1 MTPRERLKI
10 HDRDVWEAIDVI
22 TRHLGDRFEAVKVK
36 AHVDRHH
43 KKPSLHEKGNEYAD
57 AKADQSIREE
67 LTVEVRAAAKA
78 RIDKLRPS
86 RWRLHHL
93 EGPEITRG
101 LKTAIKEGCSRAAG
115 KADDRE
121 RLKAGRQVRYRLD
134 SRLMTMATSKAR
146 KALAGPCVE
155 ALGEGGADAP
165 EEWLHARAGWR
176 GGGLLYRQAQLCKF
190 LHGRLVTQHI
200 KEERARG
207 GNEQCGVCSDWVR
220 ADNDHMLF
228 QCRGREIVQ
237 ARRQWIGRV
246 QQAWASAALPKR
258 FKEEA
263 RARWELEETGEMVG
277 YITPANR
284 RIQPAAIPDAE
295 GAGEGGDGGD
305 GGKGAEEGREGGEG
319 QGRERGEGVGGEEE
333 HKGEEAAGG
342 AGGEDDLQGAAG
354 GGRGGGG
361 GGGSGGA
368 HLFVGGS
375 PAGLTQAERL
385 RCGEGGEVN
394 VEVSDDLDLELSSG
408 EEREESKPE
417 NREVGGVEEHK
428 GEEAAGGAGGEDDP
442 QGPAEGGRGGR
453 FRGGGGGGGARLP
466 VGGSPAGLTQ
476 AERLRCVEGGEVNVD
491 VSDDL
496 DLELSSEGEREE
508 SKPENGREP
517 WEESEDD
524 ELFNSALNRAEEAR
538 ELEVVRAQL
547 RVGLRGG
554 REGEEEAPAD
564 RGARRRQG
572 GGHGHIRHPLEVRL
586 EGDMGERLGRCS
598 LRGGSRGGRG
608 GQHEPHTPGTGR
620 SDCSRPGGVA
630 PTVGRAQPIDPQEER
645 LDREAGELLEHV
657 EISGEEGQRHGER
670 AYQTRP
676 YGRPSGGTGAPRR
689 GRAGGGG
696 EMVTDK
702 EVADGD

>member
-1 MTPRERLKI
+1 MGAPHQTRGQQGGRVGGPDAELTIARAEALGLLEAAMGGPVARGKAGVHVNHVDRKGTLQRLAKLPTMTPRERLKI

-67 LTVEVRAAAKA
+67 LTVEVRAAAKV
-78 RIDKLRPS
+78 RIDKLRPF

-165 EEWLHARAGWR
+165 EEWLHARAGGR

-263 RARWELEETGEMVG
+263 RARWELEETG
-277 YITPANR
+277 
-284 RIQPAAIPDAE
+284 
-295 GAGEGGDGGD
+295 GDGG
-305 GGKGAEEGREGGEG
+305 
-319 QGRERGEGVGGEEE
+319 V
-333 HKGEEAAGG
+333 H
-342 AGGEDDLQGAAG
+342 
-354 GGRGGGG
+354 
-361 GGGSGGA
+361 
-368 HLFVGGS
+368 
-375 PAGLTQAERL
+375 
-385 RCGEGGEVN
+385 
-394 VEVSDDLDLELSSG
+394 
-408 EEREESKPE
+408 
-417 NREVGGVEEHK
+417 
-428 GEEAAGGAGGEDDP
+428 
-442 QGPAEGGRGGR
+442 
-453 FRGGGGGGGARLP
+453 
-466 VGGSPAGLTQ
+466 
-476 AERLRCVEGGEVNVD
+476 
-491 VSDDL
+491 
-496 DLELSSEGEREE
+496 
-508 SKPENGREP
+508 
-517 WEESEDD
+517 
-524 ELFNSALNRAEEAR
+524 
-538 ELEVVRAQL
+538 
-547 RVGLRGG
+547 
-554 REGEEEAPAD
+554 
-564 RGARRRQG
+564 
-572 GGHGHIRHPLEVRL
+572 HPR
-586 EGDMGERLGRCS
+586 
-598 LRGGSRGGRG
+598 
-608 GQHEPHTPGTGR
+608 
-620 SDCSRPGGVA
+620 
-630 PTVGRAQPIDPQEER
+630 
-645 LDREAGELLEHV
+645 
-657 EISGEEGQRHGER
+657 
-670 AYQTRP
+670 
-676 YGRPSGGTGAPRR
+676 
-689 GRAGGGG
+689 
-696 EMVTDK
+696 K
-702 EVADGD
+702 